1 MILSVPKHD
10 VGPAHDVPAPPLAH
24 GVRTRKGR
32 NVLPPSGRQAHPQH
46 EEYPNLRP
54 VNTERAEVR
63 RHGGFL
69 ELACA
74 HLNHAASN
82 LHGLVAKPRLRQA
95 QPSRIFAKQH
105 RFTDLR
111 RGSLVATAIAM
122 VLQVPLHGK
131 KRPDR
136 AKHLLSRPLLCRPKG
151 VSVCSV
157 VKNTLPRRTPRGE
170 TARKP
175 TSKPLSVPPRASVHS
190 VLTGRRPTVRH
201 APRAARVLRTPGQT
215 DTPYPLA
222 HARTPVSY
230 RQNKVSIRRQPTI
243 MRHKHHPLLHR
254 LCDKHTV
261 KRIIME

>member
-1 MILSVPKHD
+1 MSARRTMYPRRPWRMASERGRVATCCHRLGDRPTHNMRSP
-10 VGPAHDVPAPPLAH
+10 PA
-24 GVRTRKGR
+24 
-32 NVLPPSGRQAHPQH
+32 SGR
-46 EEYPNLRP
+46 LTRS
-54 VNTERAEVR
+54 RAETR
-63 RHGGFL
+63 GHGGFL

-74 HLNHAASN
+74 HLNHAACN

-105 RFTDLR
+105 RFTDSR

-157 VKNTLPRRTPRGE
+157 VKNTLPSGHHVDE

-175 TSKPLSVPPRASVHS
+175 TSKPLSVPPCLRLLRVN
-190 VLTGRRPTVRH
+190 RPEANRT
-201 APRAARVLRTPGQT
+201 PRAEGSAGTSHAGPDGHTIPTRTCT
-215 DTPYPLA
+215 
-222 HARTPVSY
+222 HACFISAE
-230 RQNKVSIRRQPTI
+230 QS
-243 MRHKHHPLLHR
+243 LHTAATYN
-254 LCDKHTV
+254 HAT
-261 KRIIME
+261 

>member
-1 MILSVPKHD
+1 MLRP
-10 VGPAHDVPAPPLAH
+10 
-24 GVRTRKGR
+24 TR
-32 NVLPPSGRQAHPQH
+32 RQAHPQH

-95 QPSRIFAKQH
+95 QPSHIFAKQH

-111 RGSLVATAIAM
+111 MGSLVATAIAM

-157 VKNTLPRRTPRGE
+157 VKNTLPSGHHVDE

-175 TSKPLSVPPRASVHS
+175 TSKPLSVPPC
-190 VLTGRRPTVRH
+190 LRPLRVNRPEANRT
-201 APRAARVLRTPGQT
+201 PRAEGGAGTSR
-215 DTPYPLA
+215 A
-222 HARTPVSY
+222 
-230 RQNKVSIRRQPTI
+230 
-243 MRHKHHPLLHR
+243 
-254 LCDKHTV
+254 KHTLPTRSYTQTHFISAEQ
-261 KRIIME
+261 RIYMNEI

>member
-1 MILSVPKHD
+1 MKST
-10 VGPAHDVPAPPLAH
+10 PA
-24 GVRTRKGR
+24 
-32 NVLPPSGRQAHPQH
+32 SGR
-46 EEYPNLRP
+46 LTRS
-54 VNTERAEVR
+54 RAETR
-63 RHGGFL
+63 GHGGFL
-69 ELACA
+69 ELAYA
-74 HLNHAASN
+74 HLNHAACN

-111 RGSLVATAIAM
+111 MGSLVATAIAM

-136 AKHLLSRPLLCRPKG
+136 AKHLLPRPLLCRPKG

-157 VKNTLPRRTPRGE
+157 VKNTLPFQVDTTWMKQRASQPQNHS
-170 TARKP
+170 P
-175 TSKPLSVPPRASVHS
+175 CPRASVHS
-190 VLTGRRPTVRH
+190 VLTSRRPTVHH
-201 APRAARVLRTPGQT
+201 APRAVRVLRTPGQT